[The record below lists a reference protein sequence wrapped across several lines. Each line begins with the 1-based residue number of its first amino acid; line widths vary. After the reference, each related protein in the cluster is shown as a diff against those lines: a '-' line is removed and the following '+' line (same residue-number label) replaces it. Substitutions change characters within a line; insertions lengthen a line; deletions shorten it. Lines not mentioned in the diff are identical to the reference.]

1 MPICTAIRLGLMDYA
16 EAWALQQQLVVERTE
31 GHIGDTLLLLEHPHT
46 YTLGRSGKLDH
57 LLMSEAERQARGV
70 SVHWV
75 DRGGDITYHGPG
87 QLVGYPI
94 ILVPYA
100 LATPGP
106 QDGRDRIPQADY
118 VRYLRDIEEV
128 IIRALAAFGVRGER
142 VAGYTGVWVDGEKIA
157 AIGVKVNARGISSH
171 GFALNVCTDLS
182 YFAGIIPCG
191 ISDRGV
197 TSLERVLSRPV
208 TVDEVIPAVIA
219 AFGEVFGLEMIM
231 DNIDEGRQTT
241 DDRPQSIVRCPSL
254 WSGAG
259 L

>member
-1 MPICTAIRLGLMDYA
+1 MSICTVVRLGLVDYA
-16 EAWALQQQLVVERTE
+16 EAWALQKRLVAERAE
-31 GHIGDTLLLLEHPHT
+31 GRIGDTLLLLEHPHT
-46 YTLGRSGKLDH
+46 YTLGRSGKLEH
-57 LLMSEAERQARGV
+57 LLMSQAERQARGV

-100 LATPGP
+100 LAALSP

-128 IIRALAAFGVRGER
+128 IIRTLATFGVRGAR
-142 VAGYTGVWVDGEKIA
+142 VAGYTGVWVGGEKIA

-171 GFALNVCTDLS
+171 GFALNVCPDLS

-191 ISDRGV
+191 IADRGV
-197 TSLERVLSRPV
+197 TSLERVLGRPV

-219 AFGEVFGLEMIM
+219 AFGEVFGCEMQMAEAPPFTVEFPI
-231 DNIDEGRQTT
+231 
-241 DDRPQSIVRCPSL
+241 S
-254 WSGAG
+254 
-259 L
+259 

>member
-1 MPICTAIRLGLMDYA
+1 MSMCTAVRLGLVDYA
-16 EAWALQQQLVVERTE
+16 EAWALQKRLVVERAE
-31 GHIGDTLLLLEHPHT
+31 GRIGDMLLLLEHPHT
-46 YTLGRSGKLDH
+46 YTLGRSGKLEH
-57 LLMSEAERQARGV
+57 LLMDQAERQARGV

-100 LATPGP
+100 LAALSP

-128 IIRALAAFGVRGER
+128 IIRALATFGVRGER
-142 VAGYTGVWVDGEKIA
+142 VAGYTGVWVGGEKIA
-157 AIGVKVNARGISSH
+157 AIGVRVNARGISSH

-191 ISDRGV
+191 IPDRGV
-197 TSLERVLSRPV
+197 TSLERVLGRPV
-208 TVDEVIPAVIA
+208 TVDEAIPAVIA
-219 AFGEVFGLEMIM
+219 AFGEVFGCEMQVAEAPPFTLEFPI
-231 DNIDEGRQTT
+231 
-241 DDRPQSIVRCPSL
+241 S
-254 WSGAG
+254 
-259 L
+259 

>member
-1 MPICTAIRLGLMDYA
+1 MSICAVIRLGLVDYA
-16 EAWALQQQLVVERTE
+16 EAWALQKRLVAERAD
-31 GHIGDTLLLLEHPHT
+31 GRIGDTLLLLEHPHT
-46 YTLGRSGKLDH
+46 YTLGRSGKLEH

-94 ILVPYA
+94 MAVGSYTVHSVA
-100 LATPGP
+100 SSP
-106 QDGRDRIPQADY
+106 QRDRIPQADY

-128 IIRALAAFGVRGER
+128 IIRALAAFGVQGER
-142 VAGYTGVWVDGEKIA
+142 VAGYTGVWVGGEKIA

-171 GFALNVCTDLS
+171 GFALNVCPDLS

-191 ISDRGV
+191 IPDKGV
-197 TSLERVLSRPV
+197 TSLEQLLNRPM

-219 AFGEVFGLEMIM
+219 AFSEVFGFEEMI
-231 DNIDEGRQTT
+231 IDDGRWM
-241 DDRPQSIVRCPSL
+241 V
-254 WSGAG
+254 
-259 L
+259 

>member
-1 MPICTAIRLGLMDYA
+1 MPICTVIRLGLVDYA
-16 EAWALQQQLVVERTE
+16 EAWALQKRLVAERTDDR
-31 GHIGDTLLLLEHPHT
+31 IGDTLLLLEHPHT
-46 YTLGRSGKLDH
+46 YTLGRSGKIEH
-57 LLMSEAERQARGV
+57 LLMGEAERQARGV

-100 LATPGP
+100 LAALSS

-142 VAGYTGVWVDGEKIA
+142 VAGYTGVWVGGEKIA

-171 GFALNVCTDLS
+171 GFALNVCPDLS
-182 YFAGIIPCG
+182 YFAGIVPCG
-191 ISDRGV
+191 IPDRGV
-197 TSLERVLSRPV
+197 TSFERLLGRPV
-208 TVDEVIPAVIA
+208 MVDEVIPAVIA
-219 AFGEVFGLEMIM
+219 AFGAVFSFEMRVA
-231 DNIDEGRQTT
+231 ETL
-241 DDRPQSIVRCPSL
+241 P
-254 WSGAG
+254 
-259 L
+259 

>member
-1 MPICTAIRLGLMDYA
+1 MPTCTVRRLGLVDYA
-16 EAWALQQQLVVERTE
+16 EAWELQKRLVADRAD
-31 GHIGDTLLLLEHPHT
+31 GHCGDTLLLLEHPHT
-46 YTLGRSGKLDH
+46 YTLGRSGKIEH

-94 ILVPYA
+94 IAVVSH
-100 LATPGP
+100 TVHGVESST
-106 QDGRDRIPQADY
+106 QRDRIPQTDY

-128 IIRALAAFGVRGER
+128 LIRALAAFGVRGER
-142 VAGYTGVWVDGEKIA
+142 APGYTGVWVGEEKIA

-191 ISDRGV
+191 IQCRGV
-197 TSLERVLSRPV
+197 TSLDRLLGRPV
-208 TVDEVIPAVIA
+208 TINEVAEAVVA
-219 AFGEVFGLEMIM
+219 SFGEVFGFEM
-231 DNIDEGRQTT
+231 RA
-241 DDRPQSIVRCPSL
+241 SPSAARH
-254 WSGAG
+254 GF
-259 L
+259 